1 MSLILPTL
9 IYLSFICWCLLMN
22 TELLQRSLE
31 RVRFYHRHRKYSG
44 RYGSGNRGLYKNKNM
59 NNCHWRRM
67 ARRKKKTMKQFTLLC
82 VSHTLTKKMFHK
94 LSLCLFSFFGN
105 IKWTNSISEHI
116 ILIICL
122 IFRFH
127 CNIDAPKN

>member
-9 IYLSFICWCLLMN
+9 IYLPFICWCLLMN

-67 ARRKKKTMKQFTLLC
+67 ARRKNNETIHITLC
-82 VSHTLTKKMFHK
+82 ITHVNQKMFHK